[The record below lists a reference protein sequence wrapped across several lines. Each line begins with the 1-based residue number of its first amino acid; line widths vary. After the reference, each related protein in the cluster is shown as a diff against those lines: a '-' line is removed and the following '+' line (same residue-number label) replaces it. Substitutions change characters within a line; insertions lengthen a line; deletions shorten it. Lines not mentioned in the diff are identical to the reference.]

1 MSDILMSILIAVLIP
16 MSLGLMVGVGGFL
29 VGLFISVPVVCM
41 LLVTNLDRKCEKAN
55 PPVNPSVIYSQDS
68 SVKILK
74 YQLDSAVENKYIERG
89 TKDFYIPD
97 SMYVVCPCS
106 GTVTIKDSK

>member
-1 MSDILMSILIAVLIP
+1 MGILIAVLIP
-16 MSLGLMVGVGGFL
+16 MSLGLMVGVQGFL
-29 VGLFISVPVVCM
+29 VGLFISVPVGCM
-41 LLVTNLDRKCEKAN
+41 LVTTDINRECKKEN
-55 PPVNPSVIYSQDS
+55 PPVTPVVTYSQDS

-97 SMYVVCPCS
+97 SMYVLCPCS
-106 GTVTIKDSK
+106 GIVTIKDSK